1 MELRHL
7 QALTAI
13 SDHGTFS
20 AAAEHLNTVQSNISA
35 HVARLEREL
44 GAPLF
49 DRADGRLTE
58 EGTVVVARARRI
70 LSELDALVSDVAA
83 CKDEVTGTVRVGMIG
98 TTARWLVPRLMD
110 MARKRHPKL
119 RLVVVEGNTTGLE
132 PQLASGQLDLA
143 VLHLPVSGR
152 DLVARLLFEED
163 LMLVVPQGHAMAD
176 PGRPLGLEDLADL
189 ELILPLPGTA
199 FRDELD
205 AVTRPLGITLL
216 PGGGDRRAPPHRLAD
231 LRGLRTGHPAGHR
244 HPLVSCAASST
255 RCPSRACPGA
265 GSGVAQRSRGLP
277 SAPTRALSEL
287 LDAVVAVPDGP
298 ARRRPRRRLSGAIE
312 RADRAA
318 AAPNPPALVVGDPR
332 LPPHAPDGR
341 GVRLGP
347 ELLDHLEA
355 EAGVEGDVALLGRL
369 EVGGAPGLV
378 DPFEHRLQQG
388 RSHALALPV
397 TARCPAWP
405 GTSAAPSGAGRRP
418 RTAAAGPGGPGADQE
433 RARSAGAGAAP

>member
-44 GAPLF
+44 GAPLI

-83 CKDEVTGTVRVGMIG
+83 CKDEVTGSVRVGMIG

-110 MARKRHPKL
+110 VAAKRHPKL
-119 RLVVVEGNTTGLE
+119 RLLVVEGNTTGLE

-143 VLHLPVSGR
+143 VLHLPVTGR

-163 LMLVVPQGHAMAD
+163 LVLVVPDGHAMAH
-176 PGRPLGLEDLADL
+176 PLQPVTLEDLADM
-189 ELILPLPGTA
+189 ELLLPLPGTA

-216 PGGGDRRAPPHRLAD
+216 PAAEID
-231 LRGLRTGHPAGHR
+231 GLRLIASLTFEGYGPAILPATAIPSFLRAQFHPVAIEGLPR
-244 HPLVSCAASST
+244 RRV
-255 RCPSRACPGA
+255 
-265 GSGVAQRSRGLP
+265 GVAQRSRGLP
-277 SAPTRALSEL
+277 SAPTRALHEL
-287 LDAVVAVPDGP
+287 LKAVVGMAEDRPDG
-298 ARRRPRRRLSGAIE
+298 
-312 RADRAA
+312 
-318 AAPNPPALVVGDPR
+318 VHVGD
-332 LPPHAPDGR
+332 
-341 GVRLGP
+341 
-347 ELLDHLEA
+347 
-355 EAGVEGDVALLGRL
+355 
-369 EVGGAPGLV
+369 
-378 DPFEHRLQQG
+378 
-388 RSHALALPV
+388 
-397 TARCPAWP
+397 
-405 GTSAAPSGAGRRP
+405 
-418 RTAAAGPGGPGADQE
+418 
-433 RARSAGAGAAP
+433 

>member
-44 GAPLF
+44 GAPLI
-49 DRADGRLTE
+49 DRADGKLTQ

-70 LSELDALVSDVAA
+70 LSELDALISDVAA

-110 MARKRHPKL
+110 VARKRHPML

-163 LMLVVPQGHAMAD
+163 LMLVLPPGHAMAEAD
-176 PGRPLGLEDLADL
+176 HPLALEDLADM
-189 ELILPLPGTA
+189 ELLLPLPGTA

-216 PGGGDRRAPPHRLAD
+216 PAAEID
-231 LRGLRTGHPAGHR
+231 GLRLIASLAFEGYGPAILPATAIPSFLREQFHPVPIDGLPR
-244 HPLVSCAASST
+244 RRV
-255 RCPSRACPGA
+255 
-265 GSGVAQRSRGLP
+265 GVAQRSRGLP
-277 SAPTRALSEL
+277 SAPSRALNEL
-287 LDAVVAVPDGP
+287 LEAVVAVAEDRPDGVHVK
-298 ARRRPRRRLSGAIE
+298 G
-312 RADRAA
+312 
-318 AAPNPPALVVGDPR
+318 
-332 LPPHAPDGR
+332 
-341 GVRLGP
+341 
-347 ELLDHLEA
+347 
-355 EAGVEGDVALLGRL
+355 
-369 EVGGAPGLV
+369 
-378 DPFEHRLQQG
+378 
-388 RSHALALPV
+388 
-397 TARCPAWP
+397 
-405 GTSAAPSGAGRRP
+405 
-418 RTAAAGPGGPGADQE
+418 
-433 RARSAGAGAAP
+433 

>member
-44 GAPLF
+44 GTPLI

-110 MARKRHPKL
+110 VAAKRHPKL
-119 RLVVVEGNTTGLE
+119 RLLVVEGNTTGLE

-143 VLHLPVSGR
+143 VLHLPVAGR
-152 DLVARLLFEED
+152 DLVARQLFEED
-163 LMLVVPQGHAMAD
+163 LVLVVPDGHAMAH
-176 PGRPLGLEDLADL
+176 RRRAVALEDLADL
-189 ELILPLPGTA
+189 ELLLPLPGTT

-216 PGGGDRRAPPHRLAD
+216 PAAEID
-231 LRGLRTGHPAGHR
+231 GLRLIASLTFEGYGPAILPATAIPSFLRSQFHP
-244 HPLVSCAASST
+244 VSIEGLP
-255 RCPSRACPGA
+255 RRRI
-265 GSGVAQRSRGLP
+265 GVAQRSRGLP
-277 SAPTRALSEL
+277 SAPTRALIEL
-287 LDAVVAVPDGP
+287 LRAVVALPEDRPDGVHVAEGP
-298 ARRRPRRRLSGAIE
+298 
-312 RADRAA
+312 
-318 AAPNPPALVVGDPR
+318 V
-332 LPPHAPDGR
+332 
-341 GVRLGP
+341 LG
-347 ELLDHLEA
+347 
-355 EAGVEGDVALLGRL
+355 
-369 EVGGAPGLV
+369 
-378 DPFEHRLQQG
+378 
-388 RSHALALPV
+388 
-397 TARCPAWP
+397 
-405 GTSAAPSGAGRRP
+405 
-418 RTAAAGPGGPGADQE
+418 
-433 RARSAGAGAAP
+433 